1 MKEIEF
7 GIPSMLVI
15 LVKMSLENTYNKVNI
30 QRKMS
35 CSAETVVGLMLGDAL
50 YKLLLNLHM
59 EKVISNVTTNQEEKY
74 STEQ

>member
-1 MKEIEF
+1 
-7 GIPSMLVI
+7 
-15 LVKMSLENTYNKVNI
+15 MSLENTYNKVNI

>member
-1 MKEIEF
+1 LKEIEF